1 MIDDRYPAPR
11 RLLKVTLLALFV
23 TQFLV
28 WPLTGTLDPHLGI
41 AATEFVLL
49 WFIVLYIKRNGLVA
63 EDILL
68 LNAVPI
74 STLLITVPTA
84 LAGGILPV
92 VTWPLGLVAGA
103 GFMLYKR
110 LRP

>member
-1 MIDDRYPAPR
+1 MQNPDDPNNSGDLISDAREEIVGMAKQGMAHPSTKP
-11 RLLKVTLLALFV
+11 V
-23 TQFLV
+23 
-28 WPLTGTLDPHLGI
+28 LTG
-41 AATEFVLL
+41 AAV
-49 WFIVLYIKRNGLVA
+49 G
-63 EDILL
+63 
-68 LNAVPI
+68 
-74 STLLITVPTA
+74 A